1 MNFGRRRN
9 QPEPE
14 EPTTGIEDV
23 AELDEAPEAD
33 EVDEETAEVVDA
45 DELEEYEDD
54 DPDADDVDQDDD
66 EVDYRAD
73 GPFDFEEVE
82 LGGDE
87 VTRIDLGT
95 LIITPWP
102 GLNLQLQVNEGTQQV
117 QAVTGVWQKSGLE
130 VALFA
135 APAHGGLA
143 RELRDDAVEEAQQA
157 GGTTEIVEGPFG
169 PEIRRVL
176 PQTGPKGEQLFHV
189 SRVWFVEGPRWLLRG
204 TLLGE
209 AALDQDE
216 TAAAPFLEFFRNLVV
231 RRGDKPMVPGGLIT
245 MELPQSK
252 ER

>member
-9 QPEPE
+9 QPEPD
-14 EPTTGIEDV
+14 EPTTAGDDALV
-23 AELDEAPEAD
+23 LDESVESAED
-33 EVDEETAEVVDA
+33 DEEVEAVDA

-54 DPDADDVDQDDD
+54 DPDADEVEQDED
-66 EVDYRAD
+66 ESDYRAD
-73 GPFDFEEVE
+73 GPFDIEEVD

-102 GLNLQLQVNEGTQQV
+102 GLNLQLQVNEASQQV

-143 RELRDDAVEEAQQA
+143 REFREDVVEEAQQA
-157 GGTTEIVEGPFG
+157 GGTTEVVDGPFG
-169 PEIRRVL
+169 PEVRRVL

-216 TAAAPFLEFFRNLVV
+216 AASAPFLEFFRNLVV
-231 RRGDKPMVPGGLIT
+231 RRGDKPMVPGGLMT

>member
-9 QPEPE
+9 QPEE
-14 EPTTGIEDV
+14 ATTGIEDEATV
-23 AELDEAPEAD
+23 DETAGDD
-33 EVDEETAEVVDA
+33 EVDEETADVAEGE
-45 DELEEYEDD
+45 ELEEYEDD
-54 DPDADDVDQDDD
+54 DPDADEIDQDDD

-73 GPFDFEEVE
+73 GPFDIEEVD

-130 VALFA
+130 IALFA

-143 RELRDDAVEEAQQA
+143 REFREDVVEEAQQA
-157 GGTTEIVEGPFG
+157 GGTTEVVEGPFG

-216 TAAAPFLEFFRNLVV
+216 TASAPFLEFFRNLVV
-231 RRGDKPMVPGGLIT
+231 RRGDKPMVPGGLMT